1 MLRPGKIQF
10 LYNSRSQVLYVVLQ
24 VSGSKNKS
32 EVTMYNSKDCLTFYR
47 GPPPRGR
54 HVEREREEV
63 KEGEISKAGT

>member
-1 MLRPGKIQF
+1 
-10 LYNSRSQVLYVVLQ
+10 
-24 VSGSKNKS
+24 
-32 EVTMYNSKDCLTFYR
+32 MYNSKDCLTFYR